1 MGHQGRQ
8 AFIHGTNVR
17 PGSSQMPTS
26 LPHSSQKNA
35 ESDRAW
41 TVPTRVTEAPSS
53 NLYPQG
59 SCPLKHLT
67 LLPKVPHMAT
77 TTNDRLAG
85 RMAGRGRGNVPR
97 VRGGE

>member
-1 MGHQGRQ
+1 MRSFMAQCPARLIIKGQLVYRIRHR
-8 AFIHGTNVR
+8 
-17 PGSSQMPTS
+17 
-26 LPHSSQKNA
+26 NA
-35 ESDRAW
+35 ESDQVW

-67 LLPKVPHMAT
+67 LLPKVPHMST

-85 RMAGRGRGNVPR
+85 RMAGRGRVDVPQ